1 MPIMSIIIAVVVT
14 LIVAVP
20 ITYFATVSKLKSDAD
35 SKIGNADTKA
45 REIIDDAL
53 KTAEAKKKE
62 AGEAPLSTVPRFET
76 LLPAAFAAPGCIQ
89 QEAPPLLS
97 ALPLP
102 SPSEAKPPFPPMPT
116 GRRHSNAA
124 L

>member
-53 KTAEAKKKE
+53 KTAEAKKK
-62 AGEAPLSTVPRFET
+62 
-76 LLPAAFAAPGCIQ
+76 
-89 QEAPPLLS
+89 
-97 ALPLP
+97 
-102 SPSEAKPPFPPMPT
+102 
-116 GRRHSNAA
+116 GRSSSLITQRKAVLKSRYIVSRT
-124 L
+124 

>member
-62 AGEAPLSTVPRFET
+62 ALLLSYGYNAVHKGSYT
-76 LLPAAFAAPGCIQ
+76 LLLANILNRVGHFMLGII
-89 QEAPPLLS
+89 
-97 ALPLP
+97 
-102 SPSEAKPPFPPMPT
+102 SE
-116 GRRHSNAA
+116 G
-124 L
+124 